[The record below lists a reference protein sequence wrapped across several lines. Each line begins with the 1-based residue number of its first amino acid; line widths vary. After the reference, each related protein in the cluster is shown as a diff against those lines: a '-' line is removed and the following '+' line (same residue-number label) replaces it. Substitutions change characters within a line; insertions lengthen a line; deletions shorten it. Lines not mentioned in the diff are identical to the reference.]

1 MSKSAVE
8 EVKAA
13 VIQKWKPWAFQVLAE
28 THAERLDAAEKELDR
43 LRAENAALQERAER
57 AEAALQGGVVVPL
70 ATLKWLYGEVPHPR
84 TGLWLERPLSGG
96 AYWWRS
102 VLRKDIAL
110 ATAKE
115 GKS

>member
-1 MSKSAVE
+1 MADLDLDKLE
-8 EVKAA
+8 GLLKAA
-13 VIQKWKPWAFQVLAE
+13 DE
-28 THAERLDAAEKELDR
+28 ERNGPRSESIFPAR
-43 LRAENAALQERAER
+43 LEYATALHNAAPELIAAARKLE
-57 AEAALQGGVVVPL
+57 ALQGGVVVPL